1 MPWHGQFSCTWKNLC
16 DLCYQPSWRR
26 AGSVVV
32 AGANDSF
39 EHSFKLAQALLD
51 SAYLPMSPLIAPGMS
66 AGNTTNLA
74 LSESANSCSELIYFS
89 PNR

>member
-1 MPWHGQFSCTWKNLC
+1 MANFHVRGKTFATYAINHHGDGRVALWLQAQTIRLSIASSWHRLYWI
-16 DLCYQPSWRR
+16 
-26 AGSVVV
+26 V
-32 AGANDSF
+32 
-39 EHSFKLAQALLD
+39 
-51 SAYLPMSPLIAPGMS
+51 AYLPMSPLSAPGMS